1 MDKTSICNQALVE
14 ASIDATITSVDTD
27 SSIEAQRMRRIYD
40 VTKRECLSSANWSF
54 ALRSVY
60 LAPVDKPSDS
70 VYSNAFAYP
79 AQAIRIEG
87 VFENEEALKNNDQTF
102 DFVVSANE
110 SGNAKLILC
119 DIETP
124 IATILVDVE
133 DEILP
138 QLFVRYFYLNLA
150 LKFVKLAGAD
160 NDKMARLYQE
170 IQDVRVAAAEFNSVV
185 SNDKLYDEDNYYID
199 VRG

>member
-27 SSIEAQRMRRIYD
+27 SSIEAERMRRIYD
-40 VTKRECLSSANWSF
+40 VTKRECLSAANWSF

-70 VYSNAFAYP
+70 VYSKAFAYP

-87 VFENEEALKNNDQTF
+87 VFENEQALKNNDQTF
-102 DFVVSANE
+102 DFVVSSNE
-110 SGNAKLILC
+110 SGDAKLILC

-124 IATILVDVE
+124 IATILIDVK

-170 IQDVRVAAAEFNSVV
+170 IEDIRVTSAEFNAVV

>member
-27 SSIEAQRMRRIYD
+27 SSIEAERMRRIYD
-40 VTKRECLSSANWSF
+40 VTKRECLSAANWSF

-70 VYSNAFAYP
+70 VYSKAFAYP

-87 VFENEEALKNNDQTF
+87 VFENEQALKNNDQTF
-102 DFVVSANE
+102 DFVVSSNE
-110 SGNAKLILC
+110 SGDAKLILC

-124 IATILVDVE
+124 IATILIDVN

-170 IQDVRVAAAEFNSVV
+170 IEDIRVTSAEFNAVV